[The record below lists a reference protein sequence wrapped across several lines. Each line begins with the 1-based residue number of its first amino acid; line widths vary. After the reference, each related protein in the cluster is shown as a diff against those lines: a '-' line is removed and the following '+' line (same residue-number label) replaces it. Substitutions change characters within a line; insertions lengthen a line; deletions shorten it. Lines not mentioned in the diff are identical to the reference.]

1 MSQLSTNG
9 YKLFIAEKPSL
20 ARAVADVLPKPHQKG
35 DGFIRAGNGDIVSW
49 CIGHL
54 LEQAPPDSYDERYK
68 KWQINDLPIIPEN
81 WILLPKSSTQK
92 QFNILVGLIEQ
103 ATEIV
108 HVGDPDREG
117 QLLIDEVLNYCQI
130 PAEKRHLVQRC
141 LISDLNASAVEKSLN
156 NLRSNRD
163 FIPLSTSALARA
175 RADWLYGINMSRLCT
190 IKGQN
195 RGYKGV
201 LSIGRVQTP
210 VLGLVV
216 RRDLEIENFVSKP
229 FYEVF
234 AIIQTKNQEVFKAK
248 WQPSEACTPYQDEE
262 GRLLVKALAE
272 NVCERIKNQPAL
284 IDNVSN
290 KKKELAPPMP
300 FNLSS
305 LQIEM
310 AKKHGLSA
318 QDVLDVCQSLY
329 EKHKLITYPRSDCRF
344 LPEEHLQQIDGV
356 IAAISNNCSSLQ
368 DAIVNADLKIRTKI
382 WNDKKVEAHHAIIP
396 TLRKADTQR
405 LSRNEFAVYTMVATQ
420 YLAQFYPNYRY
431 AELQIDVDI
440 AGGKF
445 IAKATKMLAEGWK
458 QLFKN
463 NQSANTEESEPL
475 LTKPVKKGEQAL
487 CIDAELISKETS
499 PPKPFSDATLLSAMT
514 GIARFVND
522 PEIKKILRETDGL
535 GTEATRA
542 GIIELLFKREFLTRQ
557 GKTIRSTDVGRQLI
571 NMLPTAMTVPDM
583 TAHWESQLDA
593 ISQKSFS
600 YHQFM
605 GELTE
610 SIYQLIGKLTNV
622 RFSR

>member
-1 MSQLSTNG
+1 MHQELSSSS

-20 ARAVADVLPKPHQKG
+20 ARAVVDVLPKPHQKG

-68 KWQINDLPIIPEN
+68 KWQISDLPIVPEQ
-81 WILLPKSSTQK
+81 WLLLPKSSTQK
-92 QFNILVGLIEQ
+92 QFNILVKLIKQ
-103 ATEIV
+103 ASEIV

-117 QLLIDEVLNYCQI
+117 QLLIDEVINYCQLE
-130 PAEKRHLVQRC
+130 PEVRNNVQRC
-141 LISDLNASAVEKSLN
+141 LISDLNAAAVEKSLN
-156 NLRSNRD
+156 NLKSNRD

-190 IKGQN
+190 IKGQR

-229 FYEVF
+229 FYEIF
-234 AIIQTKNQEVFKAK
+234 AIIQTQHQETFKAK
-248 WQPSEACTPYQDEE
+248 WQPSEACAPYQDEE
-262 GRLLVKALAE
+262 GRLLLKALAE

-284 IDNVSN
+284 IENVSN
-290 KKKELAPPMP
+290 KKKELAPPLP
-300 FNLSS
+300 FNLST

-310 AKKHGLSA
+310 AKKSGLSA
-318 QDVLDVCQSLY
+318 QEVLDICQSLY

-344 LPEEHLQQIDGV
+344 LPEEHLNQIEGV
-356 IAAISNNCSSLQ
+356 VAAISNNCDGLSE
-368 DAIVNADLKIRTKI
+368 AIAHADLTIRTKA

-396 TLRKADTQR
+396 TLRKADSKR
-405 LSRNEFAVYTMVATQ
+405 LSHHEFAVYTTVATQ

-445 IAKATKMLAEGWK
+445 IAKANQMLSEGWK

-463 NQSANTEESEPL
+463 SNTTTQEESEPL
-475 LTKPVKKGEQAL
+475 LTKLVKKGEQAQ
-487 CIDAELISKETS
+487 CIDAELVSKETS

-557 GKTIRSTDVGRQLI
+557 GKTIRSTDIGRQLI
-571 NMLPTAMTVPDM
+571 NMLPTVMSVPDM

-605 GELTE
+605 AELTN
-610 SIYQLIGKLTNV
+610 SIYQLIDRVNSA
-622 RFSR
+622 RFS